1 MTFEQNSETIF
12 NTSQTEINLAKVIN
26 ELEEL
31 QVTKVSGRIT
41 ETIGMIIKAIVPNV
55 KIGEICLVKRSNLE
69 PLMCEVVGFTSEEVI
84 LSPLGE
90 MIGIGPSSE
99 VIPTGRPLSVKVG
112 PNLLGRVLDA
122 LGRPLDEATKG
133 PLDVHEYIP
142 VIRAPPDPVK
152 RKIITE
158 PLSIGIRAID
168 GALSVGVGQRVG
180 IFAAAGGGKST
191 LLGMI
196 ARNAVAD
203 VNVISLIGE
212 RGRELREFIE
222 KDLGP
227 EGMKR
232 SVLVISTSDQASQ
245 LRLNAAYVGTA
256 IAEYFRDQG
265 KSVILMMDSVT
276 RFARAIREVG
286 LAAGEPPARGGYTPS
301 VFSTLP
307 KLLER
312 AGNSETGSITAFYT
326 ILVAGDDM
334 NEPVADEVR
343 SILDG
348 HLILSAELARQY
360 HYPAIDILSS
370 ASRVLTSIVNKEH
383 LQLIGKLKEVLATYK
398 KNELLVKIGEYK
410 RGSDK
415 NVDFAIDYVD
425 KVNRFL
431 KQSVDEKS
439 SWQDTLQQLKALFK

>member
-1 MTFEQNSETIF
+1 MDDIDKQLDTIIDRLD
-12 NTSQTEINLAKVIN
+12 NVQLTTIN
-26 ELEEL
+26 
-31 QVTKVSGRIT
+31 GRIT
-41 ETIGMIIKAIVPNV
+41 EVVGMLIRAIVPGV
-55 KIGEICLVKRSNLE
+55 KIGEVCLVKRDGE
-69 PLMCEVVGFTSEEVI
+69 PLRTEVVGFTREEVI

-90 MIGIGPSSE
+90 MTGIGPSSE
-99 VIPTGRPLSVKVG
+99 VIPTRLPLFIKVG
-112 PNLLGRVLDA
+112 PGLLGRVLNG
-122 LGRPLDEATKG
+122 LGEPLDEDVRG
-133 PLDVHEYIP
+133 PLILDEIYP
-142 VIRAPPDPVK
+142 VLQSPPDPLK
-152 RKIITE
+152 RQRIDKPIQTGVR
-158 PLSIGIRAID
+158 SIDALLTTGI
-168 GALSVGVGQRVG
+168 GQRVG

-212 RGRELREFIE
+212 RGRELRDFIE

-227 EGMKR
+227 EGLKR
-232 SVLVISTSDQASQ
+232 SVLVVSTSDQASQ

-265 KSVILMMDSVT
+265 KSVILMQDSVT
-276 RFARAIREVG
+276 RFARALREIG
-286 LAAGEPPARGGYTPS
+286 LAAGEPPARAGYTPS

-312 AGNSETGSITAFYT
+312 TGRSEKGSITAFYT

-348 HLILSAELARQY
+348 HIILSSDLARQF

-370 ASRVLTSIVNKEH
+370 ASRVMPSIVNKEH
-383 LQLIGKLKEVLATYK
+383 LQLVGKLREVLANYR
-398 KNELLVKIGEYK
+398 KNELLIKIGEYK

-415 NVDFAIDYVD
+415 MGDFAIDHIDAVT
-425 KVNRFL
+425 RFL
-431 KQSVDEKS
+431 KQGVEEKCSFDETMRLLRS
-439 SWQDTLQQLKALFK
+439 IFK

>member
-1 MTFEQNSETIF
+1 MTEETEKKDFTETSLDDQFEQLMHKLDE
-12 NTSQTEINLAKVIN
+12 V
-26 ELEEL
+26 EL
-31 QVTKVSGRIT
+31 TTVSGRIT
-41 ETIGMIIKAIVPNV
+41 ETVGMIIRAIVPNV
-55 KIGEICLVKRSNLE
+55 KVGEVCLVKRENME

-84 LSPLGE
+84 LSPLGD
-90 MIGIGPSSE
+90 MTGIGPSSE
-99 VIPTGRPLSVKVG
+99 VIPTHRPLSVRVG
-112 PNLLGRVLDA
+112 PNLLGRILDA
-122 LGRPLDEATKG
+122 LGRPLDVATKG
-133 PLDVHEYIP
+133 PLEVTDYVP
-142 VIRAPPDPVK
+142 VLRAPPDPTK
-152 RKIITE
+152 RKIIKE
-158 PLSIGIRAID
+158 PI
-168 GALSVGVGQRVG
+168 SVGVRVFDGVLCVGLGQRMG

-203 VNVISLIGE
+203 VNVISLVGE

-227 EGMKR
+227 EGLKR

-312 AGNSETGSITAFYT
+312 SGNSDVGSITAFYT

-348 HLILSAELARQY
+348 HIILSAELARQY
-360 HYPAIDILSS
+360 HFPAVDVLSS
-370 ASRVLTSIVNKEH
+370 ASRVLTSITNKEH
-383 LQLIGKLKEVLATYK
+383 LQLIGKVREVLATYR
-398 KNELLVKIGEYK
+398 KNELLIKIGEYK
-410 RGSDK
+410 RGSAKD
-415 NVDFAIDYVD
+415 VDFAIDYVD

-431 KQSVDEKS
+431 KQAIDEKS
-439 SWQDTLQQLKALFK
+439 TWQETQQQLKALFK

>member
-1 MTFEQNSETIF
+1 MSMDDRFD
-12 NTSQTEINLAKVIN
+12 
-26 ELEEL
+26 ELIGSLDDLEL
-31 QVTKVSGRIT
+31 TTVNGRIT
-41 ETIGMIIKAIVPNV
+41 EIVGMLIKAIVPQV
-55 KIGEICLVKRSNLE
+55 KIGEVCLVKREGE
-69 PLMCEVVGFTSEEVI
+69 PLRCEVVGFTREEVL

-90 MIGIGPSSE
+90 MTGVGPSSE
-99 VIPTGRPLSVKVG
+99 VIPTHLPLHIKVG
-112 PNLLGRVLDA
+112 PQLLGRILNG
-122 LGRPLDEATKG
+122 LGEPLDVATKG
-133 PLDVHEYIP
+133 PLEAEEFYP
-142 VIRAPPDPVK
+142 VVQPPPDPVK
-152 RKIITE
+152 RKRISE
-158 PLSIGIRAID
+158 PISVGVRAID
-168 GALSVGVGQRVG
+168 GVLTTGLGQRVG

-212 RGRELREFIE
+212 RGRELRDFIE

-227 EGMKR
+227 EGLKR
-232 SVLVISTSDQASQ
+232 SVLIVSTSDQASQ

-276 RFARAIREVG
+276 RFARALREVG
-286 LAAGEPPARGGYTPS
+286 LAAGEPPARAGYTPS

-312 AGNSETGSITAFYT
+312 SGNSDKGSITAFYT

-348 HLILSAELARQY
+348 HIILSSELARQF
-360 HYPAIDILSS
+360 HYPAIEVLSS
-370 ASRVLTSIVNKEH
+370 ASRVMPSIVPKEH
-383 LQLIGKLKEVLATYK
+383 LQLVGKLREVLANYR
-398 KNELLVKIGEYK
+398 KNELLIKIGEYK
-410 RGSDK
+410 RGADK
-415 NVDFAIDYVD
+415 AGDFAIDNID
-425 KVNRFL
+425 KVNKFL
-431 KQSVDEKS
+431 KQGVDEKCS
-439 SWQDTLQQLKALFK
+439 YQETMQLLRSMFK

>member
-1 MTFEQNSETIF
+1 MSMDDRFDSILGGLDEMELTTI
-12 NTSQTEINLAKVIN
+12 N
-26 ELEEL
+26 
-31 QVTKVSGRIT
+31 GRIT
-41 ETIGMIIKAIVPNV
+41 EIVGMLIKAIVPHV
-55 KIGEICLVKRSNLE
+55 KIGEVCLVKREGE
-69 PLMCEVVGFTSEEVI
+69 PLRTEVVGFTRDEVL

-90 MIGIGPSSE
+90 MTGVGPSSE
-99 VIPTGRPLSVKVG
+99 VIPTHLPLHIKLG
-112 PNLLGRVLDA
+112 PQVLGRILNG
-122 LGRPLDEATKG
+122 LGEPLDEATKG
-133 PLDVHEYIP
+133 PLECTESYP
-142 VIRAPPDPVK
+142 VLQAPPDPVK
-152 RKIITE
+152 RKRIDQPI
-158 PLSIGIRAID
+158 SVGVRAID
-168 GALSVGVGQRVG
+168 GVLTTGLGQRIG

-212 RGRELREFIE
+212 RGRELRDFIE

-227 EGMKR
+227 EGLKR
-232 SVLVISTSDQASQ
+232 SVLVVSTSDQASQ

-276 RFARAIREVG
+276 RFARALREVG
-286 LAAGEPPARGGYTPS
+286 LAAGEPPARAGYTPS

-312 AGNSETGSITAFYT
+312 SGNSDKGSITAFYT

-348 HLILSAELARQY
+348 HLILSSELARQF

-370 ASRVLTSIVNKEH
+370 ASRVMPSIVPKEH
-383 LQLIGKLKEVLATYK
+383 LQLVGKLREVLANYR
-398 KNELLVKIGEYK
+398 KNELLIKIGEYK
-410 RGSDK
+410 RGADK
-415 NVDFAIDYVD
+415 AGDFAIDNID
-425 KVNRFL
+425 KVNKFL
-431 KQSVDEKS
+431 KQAVDEKCS
-439 SWQDTLQQLKALFK
+439 FQETVQLLRAMFK

>member
-1 MTFEQNSETIF
+1 MVMQDLDKLIGSLDDVQLTTVN
-12 NTSQTEINLAKVIN
+12 
-26 ELEEL
+26 
-31 QVTKVSGRIT
+31 GRIT
-41 ETIGMIIKAIVPNV
+41 EVVGMLIRAIVPDV
-55 KIGEICLVKRSNLE
+55 KIGEVCLVKREGE
-69 PLMCEVVGFTSEEVI
+69 PLRTQVVGFTQEEVF

-90 MIGIGPSSE
+90 MTGIGPSSE
-99 VIPTGRPLSVKVG
+99 VIATHMPLSIKVG
-112 PNLLGRVLDA
+112 PQLLGRVLN
-122 LGRPLDEATKG
+122 GVGEPLDVDVKG
-133 PLDVHEYIP
+133 PLECEEYYP
-142 VIRAPPDPVK
+142 VWQSPPDPLK
-152 RKIITE
+152 RQRITA
-158 PLSIGIRAID
+158 P
-168 GALSVGVGQRVG
+168 LSVGVRCIDGVLTTGIGQRVG

-212 RGRELREFIE
+212 RGRELRDFIE
-222 KDLGP
+222 RDLGP
-227 EGMKR
+227 EGLAR
-232 SVLVISTSDQASQ
+232 SVLVVSTSDQASQ

-276 RFARAIREVG
+276 RFARALREIG
-286 LAAGEPPARGGYTPS
+286 LAAGEPPARAGYTPS

-360 HYPAIDILSS
+360 HYPAVDVLSS
-370 ASRVLTSIVNKEH
+370 ASRVMPSIVPKEH
-383 LQLIGKLKEVLATYK
+383 LQLVGKLKEVLATYK
-398 KNELLVKIGEYK
+398 KNELLIKIGEYK

-415 NVDFAIDYVD
+415 MGDFAIDHID
-425 KVNRFL
+425 KVNKFL
-431 KQSVDEKS
+431 KQAVEEKCS
-439 SWQDTLQQLKALFK
+439 YQETLQLLKGLFK